1 MAVMKEVAK
10 LAGVSVGT
18 VSKYLNN
25 HHTLKEET
33 KRRVEEAIH
42 TLQYK
47 PNLLARSMRTG
58 KTKTLAVIVPD
69 IVNPFFAETFTSIKL
84 SALQKGYTAILY
96 TTDDSPETMSQYLS
110 GMSIHHVDGLI
121 LCFVNTRK
129 VIDDF
134 TGIHPETP
142 MVFLGWDIGD
152 TRYNSVVIDVYEG
165 IYASTRHLIQL
176 GHRKI
181 AYVGGPENDM
191 ISGDK
196 FNGYMKAMAVSGY
209 EADPRYIFHN
219 NYTLQSGY
227 NSARKLA
234 MLPDMPTALV
244 AENDILAIGCMKY
257 FLQKKI
263 SIPEDIAI
271 IGFDNIPLAAMYE
284 PSLSTVALPITRMGE
299 EAVKIMLSR
308 IDKPALKNKQMI
320 LKTDLIVRNSTQKGT
335 PLEFEI

>member
-33 KRRVEEAIH
+33 KKRVEEAIN

-58 KTKTLAVIVPD
+58 KTNTLAVIVPD
-69 IVNPFFAETFTSIKL
+69 ITNPFYAETYNSIKQ

-96 TTDDSPETMSQYLS
+96 TTNDSPETISQYLS

-121 LCFVNTRK
+121 LCFINNRK
-129 VIDDF
+129 AIDDF

-142 MVFLGWDIGD
+142 MVFIGWDIGD
-152 TRYNSVVIDVYEG
+152 TGYNSVVIDVFEG
-165 IYASTRHLIQL
+165 MFNSTRHLIEL
-176 GHRKI
+176 GHSRI

-191 ISGDK
+191 ISRDK
-196 FNGYMKAMAVSGY
+196 FSGYTKAIKASGY
-209 EADPRYIFHN
+209 ETDPRFVFHN

-234 MLPDMPTALV
+234 MLHEMPTAIV

-257 FLQKKI
+257 FLQKRI
-263 SIPEDIAI
+263 SIPDDIAV
-271 IGFDNIPLAAMYE
+271 IGFDNIPLSAMYE
-284 PSLSTVALPITRMGE
+284 PSLSTIALPVTRMGE
-299 EAVKIMLSR
+299 EAIKILMSK
-308 IDKPALKNKQMI
+308 IDKPALKNRQII
-320 LKTDLIVRNSTQKGT
+320 LKTQLVVRNSTVRET
-335 PLEFEI
+335 PLEFEL

>member
-10 LAGVSVGT
+10 LAGVSTGT

-33 KRRVEEAIH
+33 KNRVEEAIN

-58 KTKTLAVIVPD
+58 KTNTLAVIVPD
-69 IVNPFFAETFTSIKL
+69 ITNPFYAETYNSIKQ

-96 TTDDSPETMSQYLS
+96 TTNDSPETISQYLS

-121 LCFVNTRK
+121 LCFINNPK
-129 VIDDF
+129 AIDDF

-142 MVFLGWDIGD
+142 MVFIGWDIGD
-152 TRYNSVVIDVYEG
+152 TRYNSVVIDVFEG
-165 IYASTRHLIQL
+165 MFISTRHLIEL
-176 GHRKI
+176 GHRRI
-181 AYVGGPENDM
+181 AYVGGPESDV

-196 FNGYMKAMAVSGY
+196 FNGYTKAMEASGY
-209 EADPRYIFHN
+209 KTDPLYVFHN

-234 MLPDMPTALV
+234 MLREMPTAIA

-257 FLQKKI
+257 FLQKGI
-263 SIPEDIAI
+263 SIPDDIAI
-271 IGFDNIPLAAMYE
+271 TGFDNIPLSAMYE
-284 PSLSTVALPITRMGE
+284 PSLSTIALPVTRMGE
-299 EAVKIMLSR
+299 EAIKILMSK
-308 IDKPALKNKQMI
+308 IDRPVLKNRQII
-320 LKTDLIVRNSTQKGT
+320 LKTELVVRNSTVREA
-335 PLEFEI
+335 PLEFEL